1 VTLLSELVQTLTN
14 FVSQIFR
21 AFDTFGI
28 VIIALLENLF
38 PPTPSEL
45 IYPLAGKM
53 AYDGNMNVI
62 AVITAGVI
70 GSVIGSLVLY
80 TFGRVMGERRV
91 RNFVK
96 HYGQLRFAG
105 IRIAI
110 FPVERYDRAV
120 KAFHKHGG
128 RIVMIARL
136 MPFIHGIISIPAGV
150 VKMNRVKF
158 VAYTA
163 IGSLLWIGPTVML
176 GYLLGS
182 QWRKVLDILDAYEY
196 LWLGLIGIV
205 IAYFIGTRLW
215 ILAHPHDENGVEQ
228 DIESPEQ
235 NLVMKS

>member
-1 VTLLSELVQTLTN
+1 LLSQLVQTLSN
-14 FVSQIFR
+14 FVEQIFG
-21 AFDTFGI
+21 AFDILGI

-53 AYDGNMNVI
+53 AYDGNMSLI
-62 AVITAGVI
+62 AVIVAGVI
-70 GSVIGSLVLY
+70 GSVIGSLILY
-80 TFGRVMGERRV
+80 TLGRVMGEKRV

-96 HYGQLRFAG
+96 HYGRLRVAG

-120 KAFHKHGG
+120 DAFHKHGG

-158 VAYTA
+158 VMYTA

-196 LWLGLIGIV
+196 LWIGLIGIV

-215 ILAHPHDENGVEQ
+215 ILIHPHDEHSMEHEI
-228 DIESPEQ
+228 DSPEQ
-235 NLVMKS
+235 NLAVKS